1 MKYLPILLLFFLFS
15 CSSSDNDALIPK
27 NEFTKIHGEVL
38 VLEAYY
44 QNKYRSVG
52 IYKDSMKQSVTDLV
66 KKKGYTFE
74 QYEKTYDYYA
84 ERQKDFQEINSE
96 LIESFST
103 KKL

>member
-1 MKYLPILLLFFLFS
+1 MKYFGLILFFMALS
-15 CSSSDNDALIPK
+15 CSSSDDSALIPK
-27 NEFTKIHGEVL
+27 DDFAKIHGDVL

-66 KKKGYTFE
+66 KKKGYTFD

-84 ERQKDFQEINSE
+84 VRQKDFQEINSE
-96 LIESFST
+96 LIESFSK

>member
-1 MKYLPILLLFFLFS
+1 MKYLTFILFLMVFS
-15 CSSSDNDALIPK
+15 CSSSDDIALIPK
-27 NEFTKIHGEVL
+27 NDFTKIHGEVL

-44 QNKYRSVG
+44 QNKYRSAG
-52 IYKDSMKQSVTDLV
+52 IYKDSLKQSVTDLI

-84 ERQKDFQEINSE
+84 VRQKDFQEINSE
-96 LIESFST
+96 LIESFSN